1 MISFRLG
8 QALMIHDDSQKVAQL
23 RDHID
28 AGGDGVEDFELLVG
42 RDRGVRQDSR
52 NTSLSARVSLKSYQ

>member
-1 MISFRLG
+1 M
-8 QALMIHDDSQKVAQL
+8 KVAQL

-52 NTSLSARVSLKSYQ
+52 NTSLSARASLKSYRCDALKDYFEDVEYV